1 MVHKR
6 MVLVGVIAVLGLV
19 LGVQRAVAVMTEQ
32 AISHESI
39 AKALS
44 DVKSLQHDRQRHDQE
59 REVGIPAHATLDLS
73 KVNSSN
79 EKTIFDTV
87 QFEET
92 LTMVQQQETLFA
104 MQIKQL
110 TDRYQKLKQESLQQ
124 TAADKKKIEELNRR
138 VAQLEKELME
148 SKQQL
153 HTAQVAAEAVKNT
166 TQVVSAVASGDGML
180 LRP

>member
-6 MVLVGVIAVLGLV
+6 IVFVGVIATLGLV

-32 AISHESI
+32 VITHESI
-39 AKALS
+39 AKALA
-44 DVKSLQHDRQRHDQE
+44 DVKSLQHDRQRHDQDN
-59 REVGIPAHATLDLS
+59 EVSMPAHAALDLS

-87 QFEET
+87 QFEES
-92 LTMVQQQETLFA
+92 LAMVQQQETLFA

-148 SKQQL
+148 TKQQL
-153 HTAQVAAEAVKNT
+153 QVAKAAAEVVKNT
-166 TQVVSAVASGDGML
+166 TQVIPDVASGDGAL